1 MQHPPHVCLELRGV
15 PLALREDRDTIDE
28 QWYGFFHGLTTPVRW
43 VTLTQP
49 FNLDAAIQTIRR
61 MIEPL
66 KQLSE
71 GLRPILECILRG
83 HVPPPALITHLPA
96 EVSHLVSQVLDQ
108 TQIDR
113 VEHWEDIVYG
123 IAEAYPLW
131 RIPLLEEYA
140 EWYGTLVRNREA
152 PLRRVRHFLL
162 AFPDNEGEIPVL
174 TRDLKLRLES
184 AFRTSVWVSSLP
196 SLFACAYRLSSK
208 NHLVP
213 ENSLF
218 PLWKVLGTYDFRG
231 LWSAGNHWEEI
242 FKLPIANM
250 AVAINIEPVSSRWS
264 ELRTSAVANDALD
277 KEDDEVTK
285 GKRNRDARTR
295 ERGQVA
301 LQVEEMLQTGRQ
313 SLHSVQAFVAF
324 AADTDDQLA
333 DYEREIRARVEQSR
347 RAFLLDGR
355 SVQPTMAKLFSPIPA
370 KSLGLSPVRRQYSM
384 ISQQVANVIPAG
396 VCSPLGTDGIMW
408 GMDLNN
414 DAPIFFEPFVDK
426 GDKTAAHMIGLGKTG
441 GGKTYLINHLLR
453 RAATAGARVVLIEPQ
468 SHAKKLI
475 DSVNYGG
482 DRAAKRFA
490 ITSND
495 SLNPLDVVVH
505 IDDEGR
511 YPGISEQVD
520 HVLGRLAVLMGSDVT
535 VMGSDG
541 KDRQT
546 FRPKEWSEEQDAIL
560 SMALERV
567 YLPFADRIVDLSF
580 EETPTLDAVI
590 DQLRVLVNE
599 YTVGSAQC
607 EQSDEMSGVAKKLI
621 ILFRSKLIN
630 QLGPI
635 VNRTTTIRWDFDDY
649 AVLAYGLDGLKT
661 QRLKTYFFDHIFASI
676 NRYIRQPNRDRS
688 VPIIVCFDEFA
699 WSFSSIPTLL
709 RFAANATKTWRT
721 MNAALWVWDQDL
733 HQYLGVTDAQTN
745 PDLKSV
751 WENSTIRIIFKQG
764 EEPARRLK
772 EKLPYLTYDHMH
784 QIMHATKGNFL
795 LAWERAGNDDF
806 DPYQVWFA
814 RMFSTPRESQDFT
827 GS

>member
-1 MQHPPHVCLELRGV
+1 MQQPPHICLELRGV
-15 PLALREDRDTIDE
+15 PLALREDRDIVDE
-28 QWYGFFHGLTTPVRW
+28 QWYAFFHGLNVPVRW

-49 FNLDAAIQTIRR
+49 FNLDNAILAMRR

-66 KQLSE
+66 KRISE
-71 GLRPILECILRG
+71 SLRPILDVIVQG
-83 HVPPPALITHLPA
+83 QVPTMALINQLPTDVA
-96 EVSHLVSQVLDQ
+96 HIIDHVLDPLQ
-108 TQIDR
+108 TNNID
-113 VEHWEDIVYG
+113 HWEEIVYG

-140 EWYGTLVRNREA
+140 EWYGTLVRNRES

-162 AFPDNEGEIPVL
+162 AFPENESEIPIL
-174 TRDLKLRLES
+174 TRELKLRLES

-196 SLFACAYRLSSK
+196 SLFACAYKLSPK
-208 NHLVP
+208 HNLVP

-218 PLWKVLGTYDFRG
+218 PLWKILGTYDFRG
-231 LWSAGNHWEEI
+231 LWSGGNHWEEI

-250 AVAINIEPVSSRWS
+250 AVAINIDPVSSRWS

-277 KEDDEVTK
+277 KEDDEVK

-301 LQVEEMLQTGRQ
+301 LQFEEMLQTGRQ
-313 SLHSVQAFVAF
+313 SLHQVQGFVAF

-333 DYEREIRARVEQSR
+333 EYEREIRTRLEQSR
-347 RAFLLDGR
+347 RAFLLDPR
-355 SVQPTMAKLFSPIPA
+355 SVQATLAKLFSPIPA
-370 KSLGLSPVRRQYSM
+370 KSLSLSPVRRPYSM
-384 ISQQVANVIPAG
+384 MSQQVANVIPAG
-396 VCSPLGTDGIMW
+396 VCSPMGTDGIMW
-408 GMDLNN
+408 GIDLNN
-414 DAPIFFEPFVDK
+414 DAPIFFEPFFDAK
-426 GDKTAAHMIGLGKTG
+426 GDKTAAHMIGMGKTG
-441 GGKTYLINHLLR
+441 VGKTFLLGHLLR
-453 RAATAGARVVLIEPQ
+453 RAAAAGARVVLVEPQ
-468 SHAKKLI
+468 SHAKRLI

-490 ITSND
+490 ITAND
-495 SLNPLDVVVH
+495 SLNPLDIVVH
-505 IDDEGR
+505 MDDDGR
-511 YPGISEQVD
+511 YPPISEQVE
-520 HVLGRLAVLMGSDVT
+520 HVLGRISVLMGSDVT
-535 VMGSDG
+535 VMGADG
-541 KDRQT
+541 NDRQT

-567 YLPFADRIVDLSF
+567 YQPFAHRIVDLSF

-590 DQLRVLVNE
+590 TQLRVLVEE
-599 YTVGSAQC
+599 YKVGSAQC
-607 EQSDEMSGVAKKLI
+607 EQSEEMSDVAKKLI

-676 NRYIRQPNRDRS
+676 NRYIRRPDRDRS

-721 MNAALWVWDQDL
+721 MRAALWVWDQDL
-733 HQYLGVTDAQTN
+733 HQYLGITDAQTN

-772 EKLPYLTYDHMH
+772 DKLPYLTSDHMH
-784 QIMHATKGNFL
+784 QIIHATKGNYL

-814 RMFSTPRESQDFT
+814 RMYSTPREQQDFT